1 MARTAAAGTITQA
14 LIDTQGDAS
23 RTPYIDITID
33 GTNYWSRLEYYEYHE
48 EAYRDR
54 ATIGLNNRDGTLDA
68 VDMDGEEFEI
78 KPGYDSSGHGGS
90 TTDTVALPTLWV
102 KSHQIISVMGERI
115 YQIYAEGQW
124 MRLREQRVIAG
135 VTGSANQGAPYS
147 NTFDATRT
155 VYGLMELILEGAMSW
170 TLNPLPSTDASP
182 PDNQTVDDGIINS
195 FRPVFDIN
203 QMPFEN
209 AAALLYRL
217 LWMTKC
223 YLRAKN
229 SKAWDVV
236 YPQTSDAVD
245 ETYYSDKAHWF
256 LEYAEKTILLI
267 PNSIVVLCN
276 QDPNNEWD
284 TDAYPLITGTAQDT
298 STVDYTSSITK
309 YTEIIQPFVAGNIR
323 NQNDANA
330 RAAAILTR
338 LKSEILAGRLV
349 IPHDARVEL
358 YDKVNVLDAR
368 T

>member
-1 MARTAAAGTITQA
+1 MARTVSAGTITQA

-23 RTPYIDITID
+23 RTPYIKIYINSVD
-33 GTNYWSRLEYYEYHE
+33 YSSRLLYLEHHE

-54 ATIGLNNRDGTLDA
+54 AIIGLSNRDGTLDG
-68 VDMDGEEFEI
+68 VDMDGKEFEI
-78 KPGYDSSGHGGS
+78 GYGYDSSGNGGT
-90 TTDTVALPTLWV
+90 TTDKVDTATLWV

-135 VTGSANQGAPYS
+135 ITGVANQAAPYS
-147 NTFDATRT
+147 NTFNATHT
-155 VYGLMELILEGAMSW
+155 VYGLFELILEGGMGW
-170 TLNPLPSTDASP
+170 TLNAFAGV
-182 PDNQTVDDGIINS
+182 QDGLINS
-195 FRPVFDIN
+195 FRPVFEIN
-203 QMPFEN
+203 QMPYEN

-217 LWMTKC
+217 IWMTRC

-229 SKAWDVV
+229 SKAWDLV

-256 LEYAEKTILLI
+256 TEYAEKTILLI

-284 TDAYPLITGTAQDT
+284 TDAYPLIVGTATDAT
-298 STVDYTSSITK
+298 HIAK
-309 YTEIIQPFVAGNIR
+309 YAEIVQVFIAGNIR

-358 YDKVNVLDAR
+358 YDKVSVVDTR